1 MSDWREEKA
10 AQNER
15 EALVLFEAENH
26 LEEAIQVLE
35 QNGRDQSVT
44 ELRATASLLRLEKQS
59 LSEKA
64 RLLRVQV
71 EPWQVLPIALT
82 TRHARGVE

>member
-26 LEEAIQVLE
+26 LEEAISVLE
-35 QNGRDQSVT
+35 QNGRDQTCT
-44 ELRATASLLRLEKQS
+44 ELRAAASLLRLEKQS

-82 TRHARGVE
+82 TRHVRGLE